1 MQILLLTHYFEPE
14 NGAPQ
19 RRWSALIERL
29 VAHGHSVHVI
39 APTPHYPTGRAS
51 RQMRTEHRQGATSVG
66 THGAI
71 VHRVGFLPHT
81 SSIVSRTADHA
92 WVAGLSVRAALRLA
106 RNEKIEPDVVVATA
120 PGLPT
125 LAAGRAVA
133 RRLGVP
139 LVAEMRDAWPDLVS
153 HTPGFVNGR
162 GAVARVKQAVHEAVT
177 GLQRDASRVVT
188 TTESF
193 ARVLR
198 DRGIENVHVIRN
210 GTLLERYAVVPATE
224 HDHSEL
230 RVLYMGTIG
239 RSQGLEHI
247 VRAAAIARVRSLP
260 VEARIVGYGADLK
273 HLRELNASLGSP
285 VDIRGKVESDEVFG
299 HYVWADTTVVS
310 LRAWEPFEW
319 TVPSKLYELMATG
332 KHVSAMVAGEAADLV
347 LESGCGDVV
356 APSSVEAI
364 VALWEQLLSDRERVS
379 SRTAGREWVARNV
392 DYGILGKHYCEIL
405 EAAVRGTGR

>member
-19 RRWSALIERL
+19 RRWAALIEKL
-29 VAHGHSVHVI
+29 VERGHDVRII
-39 APTPHYPTGRAS
+39 APTPHYPTGRAPG
-51 RQMRTEHRQGATSVG
+51 RLPAELRAGASSVG
-66 THGAI
+66 QHGGV
-71 VHRVGFLPHT
+71 VHRVSFLRHN
-81 SSIVSRTADHA
+81 SSVVTRTADHA
-92 WVAGLSVRAALRLA
+92 WVARHSVRAALRLA
-106 RNEKIEPDVVVATA
+106 RDGALQPDVVVATA

-153 HTPGFVNGR
+153 HTPGLTAGR
-162 GAVARVKQAVHEAVT
+162 GLVARIKQNVHEAVT
-177 GLQRDASRVVT
+177 GLQRGAATVVT

-198 DRGIENVHVIRN
+198 GRGIESVHVIRN
-210 GTLLERYAVVPATE
+210 GTLLQRYAGIPATV
-224 HDHSEL
+224 HDHDEL
-230 RVLYMGTIG
+230 RVLYMGTVG
-239 RSQGLEHI
+239 RSQGLEHLI
-247 VRAAAIARVRSLP
+247 RATATARARGLP
-260 VEARIVGYGADLK
+260 IDARIVGYGADLRN
-273 HLRELNASLGSP
+273 LRDLNASLGAP
-285 VDIRGKVESDEVFG
+285 VDIRGKVGPDEVFG
-299 HYVWADTTVVS
+299 HYAWADTTVVS

-356 APSSVEAI
+356 APGSVEAI
-364 VALWEQLLSDRERVS
+364 VALWEQLLTDRDRVS
-379 SRTAGREWVARNV
+379 SREDGRRWVAQNV
-392 DYGILGKHYCEIL
+392 DYGILAERYERVL
-405 EAAVRGTGR
+405 EEAVRASR